1 VQFVH
6 RDYGDTQEREKVPGC
21 LVAFGSNLEA
31 TRILPLALP
40 EGSPPI
46 RIKGFLLSA
55 KPTFTLALIN
65 LGAGIKLVE
74 GHMIDTLAASAD
86 VALDDATV
94 CFLSNLSLAETPLP
108 RLIE

>member
-1 VQFVH
+1 M
-6 RDYGDTQEREKVPGC
+6 
-21 LVAFGSNLEA
+21 
-31 TRILPLALP
+31 ALP
-40 EGSPPI
+40 EGSPAI
-46 RIKGFLLSA
+46 RIEGFLLSA
-55 KPTFTLALIN
+55 EPTFTLALIN
-65 LGAGIKLVE
+65 LGAAIKLLE